1 MMQLSR
7 INLNGYNRQ
16 DNVNQHL
23 QNREMYVKAIPF
35 IALQGVQNML
45 MKIVV
50 GRFPH
55 QSVIC
60 SILLVE
66 FLSQ

>member
-1 MMQLSR
+1 MQLSP

-16 DNVNQHL
+16 YNVNQHWH
-23 QNREMYVKAIPF
+23 NREMYVKAIPF